1 MEKPI
6 DFLIIKMYN
15 MDVKELAPFPPAV
28 DASAL
33 EVHGGCFLYSY
44 KKYQLV
50 INKFAEIY

>member
-1 MEKPI
+1 MPI

-15 MDVKELAPFPPAV
+15 MDVKELAPFPPAAN
-28 DASAL
+28 ASAL
-33 EVHGGCFLYSY
+33 EVHGGCFLYSH